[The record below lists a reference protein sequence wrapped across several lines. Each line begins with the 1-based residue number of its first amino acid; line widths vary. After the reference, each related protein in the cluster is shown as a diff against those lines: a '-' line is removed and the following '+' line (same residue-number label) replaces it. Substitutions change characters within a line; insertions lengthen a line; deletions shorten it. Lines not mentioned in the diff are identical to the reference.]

1 MRLLICR
8 HGATSSNE
16 AHRYLGLTDEPLSAT
31 GRTQC
36 MRAGV
41 FPQVQRVYVSR
52 LARARE
58 SAQICFPQ
66 ADLIEVAG
74 LEEFDFGAF
83 EGRSAAEMYDDSV
96 YRAWVDGGCTGAC
109 PGGDSRAGYVARVC
123 AAFEG
128 LVHEAF
134 QRGEERLVIVAHG
147 GTIMAIFSAFAD
159 SQCEGFA
166 GYDDYFCWQVAPA
179 EGLEARVCLEG
190 SSLRIEGV
198 RRWAGTLE

>member
-16 AHRYLGLTDEPLSAT
+16 AHRYLGRTDEPLSAT

-66 ADLIEVAG
+66 AELIEVAG

-83 EGRSAAEMYDDSV
+83 EGRSAAEMYDDPV

-109 PGGDSRAGYVARVC
+109 P
-123 AAFEG
+123 
-128 LVHEAF
+128 
-134 QRGEERLVIVAHG
+134 
-147 GTIMAIFSAFAD
+147 AIFSAFAD

-190 SSLRIEGV
+190 SSLRIGGV